1 MNWLVILRPLADD
14 DVREIVLDLN
24 ARLAGLGQR
33 FLFRLRELLARL
45 ETNPELYGVIWR
57 HVRAARVKKF
67 NYIVYFVILPPNRV
81 EVLAVLH
88 GHQRASVWRDRAD

>member
-1 MNWLVILRPLADD
+1 MNWFVILRPLADE

-33 FLFRLRELLARL
+33 FLFRLREVFTRL
-45 ETNPELYGVIWR
+45 ETNPELYGVVWR
-57 HVRAARVKKF
+57 DVRAARVKKF
-67 NYIVYFVILPPNRV
+67 KYVVYYVVLPPNRV

-88 GHQRASVWRDRAD
+88 GHRRSSIWRGRVE

>member
-1 MNWLVILRPLADD
+1 MNWVVILRPLADD

-33 FLFRLRELLARL
+33 FLFRLRERLTRL
-45 ETNPELYGVIWR
+45 ESNPELYGVIWR
-57 HVRAARVKKF
+57 DVRAVRVKKF

-88 GHQRASVWRDRAD
+88 GHQRASAWRDRAD